1 MHGTWIPS
9 FDTSSWSEAS
19 LIVLLFEPSKVML
32 MSPGNV
38 IGSGDNWMLDML
50 IGAPGGAEN
59 KRHRFFIYYVMK
71 YRKILIKYN
80 AYISQPWKYKNLY
93 FHSSENTRFDIF
105 TGEKP
110 LFLFSQ
116 YGLREATL
124 YGICVSFLRETTIGV
139 SFFMEM

>member
-19 LIVLLFEPSKVML
+19 LIVLLFDPSKVML

-38 IGSGDNWMLDML
+38 IGSGDKWMLEML

-59 KRHRFFIYYVMK
+59 KIHRFIIYFVMK

-80 AYISQPWKYKNLY
+80 AFISQP
-93 FHSSENTRFDIF
+93 
-105 TGEKP
+105 
-110 LFLFSQ
+110 
-116 YGLREATL
+116 
-124 YGICVSFLRETTIGV
+124 
-139 SFFMEM
+139 